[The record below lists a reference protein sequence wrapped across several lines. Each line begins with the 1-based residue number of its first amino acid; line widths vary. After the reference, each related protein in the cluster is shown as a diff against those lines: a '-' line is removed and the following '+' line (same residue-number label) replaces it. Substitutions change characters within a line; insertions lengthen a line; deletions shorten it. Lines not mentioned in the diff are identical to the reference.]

1 MRIPKNSLHAAEAK
15 LMRAA
20 GAACERASFR
30 QCRHAGMWLGL
41 LFHHALPSRRKIS
54 IGNLRLAF
62 PGLGLVQANR
72 LARRVSQN
80 AAMTFCEFL
89 HLRAANKKEIR
100 EYSWIEGLEHIE
112 SGFAAGRGVLL
123 LTGHIGNWE
132 IMGARAALEF
142 PLTVIARPRS
152 NQAVHESIEAIRAH
166 ANVKVI
172 SRFDTGRAPVRVL
185 RANQALAILPDQ
197 YEQSGSP
204 LPFFN
209 QPTRMVDAVARLA
222 LLSGA
227 TIVPAFGI
235 RREPWLADGRIVACV
250 FPGFHL
256 EKSSLEKSRSKAD
269 DRETAVIEGTR
280 RVVHELETII
290 RAHPDQWLWMHRR
303 WRKADGVVFPG

>member
-1 MRIPKNSLHAAEAK
+1 MKIPKNTLHSAEAK

-54 IGNLRLAF
+54 IQNLRLAF
-62 PGLGLVQANR
+62 PQMSLKEANR
-72 LARRVSQN
+72 IARRVSQN

-89 HLRAANKKEIR
+89 HLRACGEKEIR
-100 EYSWIEGLEHIE
+100 DYSYIEGLEHVQK
-112 SGFAAGRGVLL
+112 GFDAGRGVLL

-132 IMGARAALEF
+132 MMGARAALEF

-152 NQAVHESIEAIRAH
+152 NEVVHNNIEAIRAH
-166 ANVKVI
+166 ANVRVI
-172 SRFDTGRAPVRVL
+172 SRFDTGRAPVKVL
-185 RANQALAILPDQ
+185 RANEALAILPDQ
-197 YEQSGSP
+197 YEQGGLA

-209 QPTRMVDAVARLA
+209 QPTKMVDAIARLA

-227 TIVPAFGI
+227 PIVPAFGI
-235 RREPWLADGRIVACV
+235 RRDPWLSDGRIMAKV
-250 FPGFHL
+250 FPGFDLHSG
-256 EKSSLEKSRSKAD
+256 EKLKGEA
-269 DRETAVIEGTR
+269 REAAIAEGTR
-280 RVVHELETII
+280 RTIHELETII

-303 WRKADGVVFPG
+303 WRKADGVEFPS